1 MIKRS
6 VWHGLL
12 YLALAGASLQAGTIV
27 LGDPA
32 MTGTGN
38 CDPFGCPE
46 FFGLGTY
53 QQVYA
58 AAAFPG
64 MIAIDGLTF
73 FQGQVAGNG
82 GQPAGGTY
90 TLSFSYTPD
99 TPGNLSLASAS
110 TNIAAGGQTF
120 FTGSLPALTPGTSG
134 DLLSFSGAPFVYNP
148 ADGDLLLT
156 VSVSGAADANN
167 YLYLDQAKCGPKSG
181 CPSSSP
187 VVSSSA
193 YFGTS
198 DGYSISGG
206 NNTGGLVTDFGYTSA
221 GGAATP
227 EPGTW
232 LLAAAGIAAI
242 GYQRRRSRLS

>member
-6 VWHGLL
+6 VWHGIL
-12 YLALAGASLQAGTIV
+12 YLALAGVSLQAGTIV
-27 LGDPA
+27 LGDPPL
-32 MTGTGN
+32 TGTGN

-64 MIAIDGLTF
+64 TIAIDGLTF
-73 FQGQVAGNG
+73 FEGQVAGNG

-90 TLSFSYTPD
+90 TLSFSYTSEG
-99 TPGNLSLASAS
+99 PGNLSLASAS
-110 TNIAAGGQTF
+110 TNMSSDSQIF
-120 FTGSLPALTPGTSG
+120 FAGSLPALAPGTSG
-134 DLLSFSGAPFVYNP
+134 NLLSFSGTPFVYNP
-148 ADGDLLLT
+148 SDGDLLLT
-156 VSVSGAADANN
+156 VSVSDPADANN
-167 YLYLDQAKCGPKSG
+167 YLYLDQAQCGPKTG
-181 CPSSSP
+181 CPLTSP
-187 VVSSSA
+187 VVSGSV

-198 DGYSISGG
+198 DGIPISGG

-221 GGAATP
+221 GGASTP

-242 GYQRRRSRLS
+242 AYQRRHRRIS